1 MDYKTRIKFV
11 NKEWLVIDNI
21 EFNNIKYFYIIEDT
35 SENLNNINNINELQ
49 KKYNAEF
56 IYKLDNGNY
65 KNVTDKNLINQLLN
79 IIAQKMIHSSKK

>member
-35 SENLNNINNINELQ
+35 SENLNNINNINELP
-49 KKYNAEF
+49 KKYAAEF

-65 KNVTDKNLINQLLN
+65 KNVIDKNLINQLLD
-79 IIAQKMIHSSKK
+79 IIAQKMIQSSKK